1 MSKCKVPSP
10 EVRRQAQS
18 RAHLTLRDAIRRG
31 LTYNLGG
38 VGASNAVRQS
48 QGQSRVARSGLLP
61 NVSATVRENV
71 QQTNLA
77 AFGFRLPNAPTVVG
91 PFNYFDLRATL
102 TQTVADFTTLNNYRA
117 SKANAEAAAQTSEDA
132 KDLVVFA
139 VAGAYLQVLTTQ
151 SRITSAEAQNETA
164 RAIFTQLQEQ
174 RNAGIVAQLD
184 VTRSQVELQTQQQ
197 RLLSLRNELGKQKI
211 NLARLVGLAP
221 SPDIQL
227 ADDFPFTPAPELS
240 VEQALQQARESR
252 ADLKAAEAQL
262 RAAEHA
268 RSAARAE
275 RLPSAAFSADY
286 GVIGRNP
293 TDAHGT
299 FTVVGSVRIPIWQGG
314 RVDGDIQQAS
324 AALDQRRAELE
335 DLRVASKEIFDRRSS
350 IWSRRAI
357 SWRSPEATRN
367 WRAMHSDLRG
377 SDLTPGSPLQS
388 KSFRR
393 SNQSRPPPST
403 TPQPYL
409 LITWPNSRWQGQWA
423 GPRKISPASSRCLE
437 RVLHCLAM
445 NTVRWLMLLAAFF
458 PIRVAA
464 AKNLEIYIIDVEG
477 GKSVLFVS
485 PSGESMLFDAGWPAG
500 NGRASSTERI
510 VEAARAAML
519 KQIDYLVV
527 SHFDVDHMG
536 DVPELVAKFPVRH
549 LLDHGMIPTPAPDA
563 RGGATQR
570 IAAYRAVREKLG
582 AIVLKPGS

>member
-1 MSKCKVPSP
+1 
-10 EVRRQAQS
+10 
-18 RAHLTLRDAIRRG
+18 
-31 LTYNLGG
+31 
-38 VGASNAVRQS
+38 
-48 QGQSRVARSGLLP
+48 
-61 NVSATVRENV
+61 
-71 QQTNLA
+71 
-77 AFGFRLPNAPTVVG
+77 VVG

-151 SRITSAEAQNETA
+151 SRITSAEAQIETA

-335 DLRVASKEIFDRRSS
+335 DLRGRIEGDIRSAFLDLESARHQLEVA
-350 IWSRRAI
+350 
-357 SWRSPEATRN
+357 
-367 WRAMHSDLRG
+367 
-377 SDLTPGSPLQS
+377 
-388 KSFRR
+388 R
-393 SNQSRPPPST
+393 SNQELARDALRLT
-403 TPQPYL
+403 
-409 LITWPNSRWQGQWA
+409 R
-423 GPRKISPASSRCLE
+423 E
-437 RVLHCLAM
+437 R
-445 NTVRWLMLLAAFF
+445 
-458 PIRVAA
+458 
-464 AKNLEIYIIDVEG
+464 
-477 GKSVLFVS
+477 
-485 PSGESMLFDAGWPAG
+485 FDAGITTTVEVVQAQQSIAAAALDYTTAVFAY
-500 NGRASSTERI
+500 NVAKLTLARSMGRAE
-510 VEAARAAML
+510 ENLARFL
-519 KQIDYLVV
+519 PL
-527 SHFDVDHMG
+527 
-536 DVPELVAKFPVRH
+536 P
-549 LLDHGMIPTPAPDA
+549 
-563 RGGATQR
+563 
-570 IAAYRAVREKLG
+570 
-582 AIVLKPGS
+582 